1 MQKDFYN
8 SAFQKLRN
16 DEDFI
21 DLTLVSEDGD
31 EFKVH
36 QAFLATVCDTFKS
49 RMIKLSPHCPRPT
62 IILKDISTNALRIF
76 LDFVYKNEVILNTGD
91 LPAFRVTA
99 KWFGLDKATGWEKL
113 FEGGDVQVGLT
124 IDKDGSVDEQDKKGG
139 QIREK
144 DDKSKK
150 RKLSEDPAVDASSGM
165 MKKGTTNTGSKESDG
180 QKSQLAQ
187 NDPNQKKNK
196 RSKASKKKTVA
207 VETEEIVCPKCF
219 EDFKTDAEKEGHKS
233 CSSLSA
239 GSGGDRG
246 GR

>member
-8 SAFQKLRN
+8 CAFQKLRQ

-36 QAFLATVCDTFKS
+36 QAFLATVCDTFKT
-49 RMIKLSPHCPRPT
+49 RMIKLSRHCPRPT

-113 FEGGDVQVGLT
+113 YEGGDVQVGPT
-124 IDKDGSVDEQDKKGG
+124 ING
-139 QIREK
+139 QIRKK

-180 QKSQLAQ
+180 RKSQLAQ

-233 CSSLSA
+233 CSSLLA

>member
-113 FEGGDVQVGLT
+113 YEGGDVQVGPT
-124 IDKDGSVDEQDKKGG
+124 ING
-139 QIREK
+139 QIRKK

>member
-113 FEGGDVQVGLT
+113 YEGGDVQVGPT
-124 IDKDGSVDEQDKKGG
+124 ING
-139 QIREK
+139 QIRKK

-180 QKSQLAQ
+180 RKSQLAQ

-207 VETEEIVCPKCF
+207 VETEEIVCPKCY